1 MNALLEAAVGYA
13 AQGFAVIPLHSP
25 QNGRCSC
32 GRENCGS
39 VGKHPKTEHG
49 VKDASTDVGQIQEW
63 WGRWPDAN
71 VGLAMGGEAWALD
84 VDGDAGRASLAKL
97 EHEHGPLPETAHQK
111 TGGDGEHF
119 LFKLN
124 GDPIPNR
131 TKCLPGLDT
140 RGAGGFIVVAPSI
153 HASGDRY
160 SWVTAPGEIELPEA
174 PKWLTSQVSK
184 RKSTPPARRPLRL
197 VPSDAVERCKRYLE
211 KTADAISGN
220 HGHDTTLRAACEC
233 FRFGLSDA
241 EAREVMTWFN
251 TSKTGGEPWTD
262 RELEHKLTDARQ
274 KVEADGEF
282 GARVT
287 TPEKHTRAAPKQTK
301 AERAQHRTDL
311 GNAELFVAQHGDAVR
326 HTMGQ
331 GWLFYDGTRWAR
343 DVTGQVPQL
352 AMKTIRKL
360 FEDALRLGD
369 AERKE
374 QITHAL
380 KSENAARIAAMLDLA
395 RHFSGVAVSDG
406 VFDKSP
412 WLFNTPAG
420 TVEIDPTT
428 GDYRCRKHR
437 PEDLITKV
445 SPVGFDESAD
455 CPTFQRFISEIFL
468 HDEDMVAFTQRAM
481 GSCLVGEPEEILHVW
496 FGGGDNGKSTL
507 VDVIRHVLGDYA
519 TSLPQAF
526 FGKRIG
532 EAIPT
537 DVMDLRG
544 ARLAVSHEPDQRM
557 VLDEAKMKYLTGRD
571 VIKARR
577 LYRDPVEFTPNHK
590 LVLVTNHRPAVQTQ
604 TRATWRRICLWPF
617 MFTVPA
623 ESKDRALGEKL
634 KAEASGI
641 LNWLLVGCSEWVS
654 AGRHCDPPKTVQT
667 ATEDYKQAEDV
678 LGDWLAECTENAPE
692 RTPFCDLYASYEA
705 WAKARGFEKL
715 FSRRRLST
723 MLEEHSYQRR
733 TLHGQRLFEGLRCR
747 NG

>member
-1 MNALLEAAVGYA
+1 MTTATTTNLDHIPSELRDCAQWVRWRYVGPENRKVPFDCNGGQQASSTDPATWSTFQQAIGFGFEHFNGVGFVFTSEDDFAGVDLDRCIDESGQLVPEAQAIIDKLNSYTEV
-13 AQGFAVIPLHSP
+13 SP
-25 QNGRCSC
+25 SGR
-32 GRENCGS
+32 
-39 VGKHPKTEHG
+39 G
-49 VKDASTDVGQIQEW
+49 VKVFLRGSLPESAGSGRKRPAKTFKGIEAYHARRYFTVTGQH
-63 WGRWPDAN
+63 
-71 VGLAMGGEAWALD
+71 LAGTPTTVEDRYAELLD
-84 VDGDAGRASLAKL
+84 VYNEYL
-97 EHEHGPLPETAHQK
+97 
-111 TGGDGEHF
+111 
-119 LFKLN
+119 
-124 GDPIPNR
+124 
-131 TKCLPGLDT
+131 
-140 RGAGGFIVVAPSI
+140 
-153 HASGDRY
+153 
-160 SWVTAPGEIELPEA
+160 A
-174 PKWLTSQVSK
+174 PKPK
-184 RKSTPPARRPLRL
+184 PAKPAPLRL
-197 VPSDAVERCKRYLE
+197 VPSGNVERCRRYIE
-211 KTADAISGN
+211 KMPDAISGSG
-220 HGHDTTLRAACEC
+220 GHNATLHAACEC

-241 EAREVMTWFN
+241 EAREVMMWFN
-251 TSKTGGEPWTD
+251 SSKCSPLWTD
-262 RELEHKLTDARQ
+262 RELEHKLADARQ

-282 GARVT
+282 GARLT
-287 TPEKHTRAAPKQTK
+287 TPEKHTRAAPK
-301 AERAQHRTDL
+301 AERAQHRSDL

-326 HTMGQ
+326 YTVGQ
-331 GWLFYDGTRWAR
+331 GWLFYDGVRWER

-374 QITHAL
+374 QITHAI
-380 KSENAARIAAMLDLA
+380 KSENASRIAAMQDLA
-395 RHFSGVAVSDG
+395 RYFRGVAADDDA
-406 VFDKSP
+406 FDKNL
-412 WLFNTPAG
+412 WRFNTLSG
-420 TVEIDPTT
+420 TVEIDPAT

-437 PEDLITKV
+437 PEDLITKL
-445 SPVGFDESAD
+445 SPVRFDESAD

-468 HDEDMVAFTQRAM
+468 HDQDMAAFAQRAL

-507 VDVIRHVLGDYA
+507 VDVIRQVLGDYA

-577 LYRDPVEFTPNHK
+577 LYRDPVEFAPTHK

-604 TRATWRRICLWPF
+604 TKATWRRICLWPF
-617 MFTVPA
+617 LFTVPA

-654 AGRHCDPPKTVQT
+654 AGRHCDPPKTVRA

-692 RTPFCDLYASYEA
+692 RTSFADLYASYEA

-715 FSRRRLST
+715 YSRRRLST

-747 NG
+747 KG